1 MVDASRAI
9 DAYLVARFGIGLERV
24 LSDATAGVVSLA
36 IAGSVKIACDPVGT
50 FAYEDGGAS
59 EQYQGVLTVE
69 GVTYRF
75 RCSVFTDAG
84 DARFVESI
92 GELEAVQW
100 GVRVATSPDAKAGR
114 LPPGLP
120 SRENLANRFNKASR

>member
-9 DAYLVARFGIGLERV
+9 DAYLITRFGIGLERV
-24 LSDATAGVVSLA
+24 LAEATAGVVSLA
-36 IAGSVKIACDPVGT
+36 IAGSVKVGCDPVGT

-59 EQYQGVLTVE
+59 EQYQGMLTVE

-84 DARFVESI
+84 EARFMESI

-100 GVRVATSPDAKAGR
+100 GVRLVVPDDAVGQR
-114 LPPGLP
+114 
-120 SRENLANRFNKASR
+120 